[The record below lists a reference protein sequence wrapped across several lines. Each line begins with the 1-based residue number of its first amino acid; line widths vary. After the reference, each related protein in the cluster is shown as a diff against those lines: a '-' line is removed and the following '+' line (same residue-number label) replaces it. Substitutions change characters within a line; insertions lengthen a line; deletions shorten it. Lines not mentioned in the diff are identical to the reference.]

1 MALLIKTRAPLRI
14 GSWAGVGALL
24 DWLELVP
31 ELEAVR
37 LEELVVLKLVDVLL
51 GEVIAVELGIVVFVE
66 PSEIVDE
73 MVEDDPVEDN
83 TVDVGTTEE
92 ADCVVVLLL
101 DRVALLLADDVP
113 LKLPDVVGTTE
124 LLEMVE
130 VGDMTV
136 VPLATDTDKDE
147 DEETEVDELF
157 VVTGAVGPDDRELLV
172 PLPYGAP
179 LEIVLEEI
187 PLEGPVIWEVEF
199 TNALLL
205 VEIPLEAEV
214 WVVRG
219 AVGPRVIVLFPYGD
233 PLVETLEEKLVDG
246 RREVKLA
253 GFVGTLMVLLM
264 DTTALV
270 EDGEV
275 PVVRGNV
282 GPRGSELLVPLP
294 YGAPLVLPLEVNPPE
309 ATVAVLFAAL
319 EVERVVALALVVTED
334 EAPVERGTVGP
345 RETVLLVP
353 LP

>member
-1 MALLIKTRAPLRI
+1 
-14 GSWAGVGALL
+14 
-24 DWLELVP
+24 
-31 ELEAVR
+31 VR

-187 PLEGPVIWEVEF
+187 PLEGPVI
-199 TNALLL
+199 
-205 VEIPLEAEV
+205 
-214 WVVRG
+214 
-219 AVGPRVIVLFPYGD
+219 
-233 PLVETLEEKLVDG
+233 
-246 RREVKLA
+246 
-253 GFVGTLMVLLM
+253 
-264 DTTALV
+264 
-270 EDGEV
+270 
-275 PVVRGNV
+275 
-282 GPRGSELLVPLP
+282 
-294 YGAPLVLPLEVNPPE
+294 
-309 ATVAVLFAAL
+309 
-319 EVERVVALALVVTED
+319 
-334 EAPVERGTVGP
+334 
-345 RETVLLVP
+345 
-353 LP
+353 